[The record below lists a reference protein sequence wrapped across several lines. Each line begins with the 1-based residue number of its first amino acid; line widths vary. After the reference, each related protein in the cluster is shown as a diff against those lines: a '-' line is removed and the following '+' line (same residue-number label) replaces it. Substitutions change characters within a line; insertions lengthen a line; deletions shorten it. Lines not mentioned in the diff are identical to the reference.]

1 MTKIIEQI
9 GQCKTSNWSPWL
21 GCFRVSEG
29 CAKCF
34 ISKVD
39 TFEDNYLPLNPLKAK
54 ANEFIVIS
62 MFTDL
67 FLENADHL
75 RGSVWQTIKAHPEII
90 FEIITKR
97 VERIEMCLP
106 EDWGDGYENV
116 IFCVSVENQRRV
128 DERIPILQK
137 LPCKHRWLNCAPLLE
152 DIDITKYL
160 KAGTIEAVNASGERW
175 GQNVRG
181 AKYAWMKHLSEQCR
195 INNVHFEIMNLGQ
208 DFDNNGQI
216 IHDFN
221 KCYRSELAKSLDLD
235 NYIPLIFNI

>member
-9 GQCKTSNWSPWL
+9 GQCRTSNWSPWE

-29 CAKCF
+29 CAKCYVP
-34 ISKVD
+34 KVD
-39 TFEDNYLPLNPLKAK
+39 TFTDKYLPLDPTVLASR
-54 ANEFIVIS
+54 EFVVIS

-67 FLENADHL
+67 FLEEADHL
-75 RGSVWQTIKAHPEII
+75 RDSVWSIIKQYPGTI

-97 VERIEMCLP
+97 VERIETCLP

-116 IFCVSVENQRRV
+116 IFCVSVENQRRA
-128 DERIPILQK
+128 DERIPVLQK

-152 DIDITKYL
+152 DIDIAKYL
-160 KAGTIEAVNASGERW
+160 KTGMIEAVNASGERW

-181 AKYAWMKHLSEQCR
+181 AKYVWMEHLSEQCR
-195 INNVHFEIMNLGQ
+195 ANNVHFEIMNLGQ
-208 DFDNNGQI
+208 DFDYNGQI

-221 KCYRSELAKSLDLD
+221 KCYRSEVAKSLGLD